1 MHPPLFKDH
10 PDCQETVKDLVKC
23 HEEHQY
29 GKFWGACNDFKAS
42 LDLCF
47 RAEKEER
54 RKNNFNKARE
64 QQQKFDS
71 YMAKDD
77 AKGKK

>member
-1 MHPPLFKDH
+1 M
-10 PDCQETVKDLVKC
+10 
-23 HEEHQY
+23 
-29 GKFWGACNDFKAS
+29 
-42 LDLCF
+42 CF